1 MEGNGSTSDWT
12 AKEKYKTET
21 ARILDSVPNKY
32 IIILRIG
39 PSLIIKR
46 ILNNISLSISYGE
59 KKKQITTLKP

>member
-12 AKEKYKTET
+12 AKEKYKTGT

-32 IIILRIG
+32 NIILHIG

-46 ILNNISLSISYGE
+46 ILNNISLSMSYGE
-59 KKKQITTLKP
+59 KKQITTLKP